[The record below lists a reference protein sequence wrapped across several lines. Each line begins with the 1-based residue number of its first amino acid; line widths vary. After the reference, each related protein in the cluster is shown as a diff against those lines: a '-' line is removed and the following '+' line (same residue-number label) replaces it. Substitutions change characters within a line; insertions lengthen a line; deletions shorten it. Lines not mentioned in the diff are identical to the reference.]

1 MYHPTTMLQIA
12 KERQDRYADE
22 AARDRLVKT
31 SKVAANA
38 AERQEP
44 RERFSVRDLRWLLF
58 RPTGA

>member
-31 SKVAANA
+31 TKVAS
-38 AERQEP
+38 RQEP

>member
-31 SKVAANA
+31 AKVAP
-38 AERQEP
+38 RQEP